1 MLGIDLGSKYIK
13 VCKFMG
19 HQNNSPLSILCT
31 MKYAKNTIDDQ
42 KKSLTDIL
50 NEIKIKDHYFISVNS
65 VDTISRNIILPKSIK
80 QKDMDSAVLTNIQQN
95 VHEDLNKMFK
105 SYLVTKEISDKE
117 NNILFIATPKKR
129 INERIQITSE
139 ITNSRLIGVSTDSI
153 ALTNAFNLFGPDY
166 KSEETIIL
174 VNIGDLFTNMVVLH
188 KKEIVF
194 MKDIYFGGSDIT
206 KEIASL
212 YAMPKDYVDHSNRQP
227 ISEDMAEYLKRNDEL
242 WDKVGLSMKG
252 VFKKSSA
259 NLLETIFRTI
269 EYCITRQTI
278 VSVDRIVLTG
288 GGSVVKGLDI
298 FIKETLGIPTEK
310 WNPLENN
317 EVQGLV
323 KKEYGYF
330 MPVALGLALEK
341 DNG

>member
-1 MLGIDLGSKYIK
+1 
-13 VCKFMG
+13 
-19 HQNNSPLSILCT
+19 
-31 MKYAKNTIDDQ
+31 
-42 KKSLTDIL
+42 
-50 NEIKIKDHYFISVNS
+50 
-65 VDTISRNIILPKSIK
+65 VDTISRNTVLPKSIK
-80 QKDMDSAVLTNIQQN
+80 QKDMDIAVLTNIQQD
-95 VHEDLNKMFK
+95 VQEDLNKMFK
-105 SYLVTKEISDKE
+105 SYLVTKEMSDKE
-117 NNILFIATPKKR
+117 NHILFIATPKKR
-129 INERIQITSE
+129 VNERIQIVNE
-139 ITNSRLIGVSTDSI
+139 ITNASLVGVSTDSI
-153 ALTNAFNLFGPDY
+153 ALTNAFNLLGPDY

-188 KKEIVF
+188 KKEIIF
-194 MKDIYFGGSDIT
+194 MKDIVFGGSDIT

-212 YAMPKDYVDHSNRQP
+212 YAVPKGYVDHSNPQP
-227 ISEDMAEYLKRNDEL
+227 ISEDFAEYLKRNDDL

-259 NLLETIFRTI
+259 NLLETVFRTI

-288 GGSVVKGLDI
+288 GGSIVKGIDI
-298 FIKETLGIPTEK
+298 FIRETLGIPTEK

-317 EVQGLV
+317 EVSGLV

-341 DNG
+341 DNA

>member
-19 HQNNSPLSILCT
+19 NENNSPLSILCT
-31 MKYAKNTIDDQ
+31 MKYAKNTIADQ

-50 NEIKIKDHYFISVNS
+50 SELKIKDNYFISVNS

-80 QKDMDSAVLTNIQQN
+80 QKDMHSAVMTNVEQS

-117 NNILFIATPKKR
+117 NCILFIATPKKI
-129 INERIQITSE
+129 INERIQITNE
-139 ITNSRLIGVSTDSI
+139 ITNPRLVGVTTDSI
-153 ALTNAFNLFGPDY
+153 ALTNAFNLFGPEY

-174 VNIGDLFTNMVVLH
+174 VNIGDFFTNMVVLH

-194 MKDIYFGGSDIT
+194 MKDILFGGSDIT

-212 YAMPKDYVDHSNRQP
+212 YAMPKDFAEHSKKIP
-227 ISEDMAEYLKRNDEL
+227 ISEDLAEYLKRNDDL
-242 WDKVGLSMKG
+242 WGKVGLSMKG

-259 NLLETIFRTI
+259 NLLENIFRTI

-278 VSVDRIVLTG
+278 VSIDRIVLTG
-288 GGSVVKGLDI
+288 GGSVVKGLDD

-317 EVQGLV
+317 EVKGSV

>member
-1 MLGIDLGSKYIK
+1 MFGIDLGSKYIK
-13 VCKFMG
+13 VCKFVG
-19 HQNNSPLSILCT
+19 HENDSPLSILCA
-31 MKYAKNTIDDQ
+31 MKSVKNTVDDQ
-42 KKSLTDIL
+42 SKSVTDIL
-50 NEIKIKDHYFISVNS
+50 NELKIKENYYISVNS
-65 VDTISRNIILPKSIK
+65 VDTISRNIVLPKSIK
-80 QKDMDSAVLTNIQQN
+80 QKDMDSAVMTNIEQTVQ
-95 VHEDLNKMFK
+95 EDLNKMFK

-129 INERIQITSE
+129 INERIQITNE
-139 ITNSRLIGVSTDSI
+139 ITNSRLVGVSTDSI
-153 ALTNAFNLFGPDY
+153 ALTNAFNLLGPDY

-174 VNIGDLFTNMVVLH
+174 VNIGDVFTNMVVLH

-194 MKDIYFGGSDIT
+194 MKDISFGGSDMT

-212 YAMPKDYVDHSNRQP
+212 YAIPQDLAERSKKIP
-227 ISEDMAEYLKRNDEL
+227 ISDDLAEYLKRNDDL

-259 NLLETIFRTI
+259 NLLETVFRTI
-269 EYCITRQTI
+269 EYCITRQAI

-288 GGSVVKGLDI
+288 GGSVVKGLDV
-298 FIKETLGIPTEK
+298 FIKDTLGIPTEK
-310 WNPLENN
+310 WNPFENN
-317 EVQGLV
+317 EVHGLV

>member
-1 MLGIDLGSKYIK
+1 MLGIDVGSKYIK
-13 VCKFMG
+13 ICKFMG
-19 HQNNSPLSILCT
+19 HENSSPLSVLCA
-31 MKYAKNTIDDQ
+31 MKSVKNNIDDQ
-42 KKSLTDIL
+42 KQSLPNIL
-50 NEIKIKDHYFISVNS
+50 SEIKIKDNYFISVNS
-65 VDTISRNIILPKSIK
+65 LDTISRNIILPKSIK
-80 QKDMDSAVLTNIQQN
+80 QKDMDSAVLTNIEQS
-95 VHEDLNKMFK
+95 VHDDLNKMFK
-105 SYLVTKEISDKE
+105 SYLVTKEVSDKE
-117 NNILFIATPKKR
+117 NNILFIATPKKK
-129 INERIQITSE
+129 INERIQITNE
-139 ITNSRLIGVSTDSI
+139 IANARLVGVSTDSI

-194 MKDIYFGGSDIT
+194 MKDIAFGGSDIT

-212 YAMPKDYVDHSNRQP
+212 YAMSQDLSEHAKKVP

-278 VSVDRIVLTG
+278 VAVDRIILTG
-288 GGSVVKGLDI
+288 GGSVVKGLDL

-310 WNPLENN
+310 WNPFENN
-317 EVQGLV
+317 EVKGSV